1 MDTVTTPTWAHR
13 ELPILAA
20 ALRRLDNGE
29 TFPSLEVIRAEVGLE
44 AIQMRAG
51 LSALET
57 AQPPYIAVRY
67 TMAGPEHVGGF
78 VTSVSERTRRL
89 LGSWPSAEDLME
101 RLVAALQEEATT
113 ETQPERRSRL
123 REAAEVLGGMAR
135 EIAVQVLAAQ
145 LGKV

>member
-1 MDTVTTPTWAHR
+1 MDTVITPTWAYR

-20 ALRRLDNGE
+20 ALRRLDSGE

-44 AIQMRAG
+44 VIQMRAG
-51 LSALET
+51 LSALES
-57 AQPPYIAVRY
+57 AQPPYVTVQY

-101 RLVAALQEEATT
+101 RLVAALREEATT